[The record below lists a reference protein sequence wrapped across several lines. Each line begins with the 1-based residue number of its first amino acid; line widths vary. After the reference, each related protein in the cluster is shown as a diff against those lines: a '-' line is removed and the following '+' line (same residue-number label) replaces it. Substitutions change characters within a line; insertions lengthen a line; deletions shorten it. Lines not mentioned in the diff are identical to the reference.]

1 MRFSSISLIATAL
14 AAIAGSAIAAPALR
28 PVEKNLFD
36 RAVDIFSRGNFL
48 FDEKHHQDHRK
59 VSKEA
64 GKGITLCTTAAGC
77 ARGANKDLV
86 AGFHDKAVGKLQAL
100 QDGHKK
106 ASRTEGKT
114 DLHNS
119 VEGDLRAI
127 KGHTR
132 AAKSSIAKH
141 GYTIPY

>member
-1 MRFSSISLIATAL
+1 MKLSSISLIATAL
-14 AAIAGSAIAAPALR
+14 AAIAGSAIAAPAFR
-28 PVEKNLFD
+28 PVEKNSFD
-36 RAVDIFSRGNFL
+36 RAVDIHSRGMYLYN
-48 FDEKHHQDHRK
+48 DKHHKDHRK

-64 GKGITLCTTAAGC
+64 GKGITLCTTAADC

-86 AGFHDKAVGKLQAL
+86 AGFHDKAVEKLQDL
-100 QDGHKK
+100 QDKHKPPL
-106 ASRTEGKT
+106 RIEGKT

-132 AAKSSIAKH
+132 AAQSTIARY
-141 GYTIPY
+141 G